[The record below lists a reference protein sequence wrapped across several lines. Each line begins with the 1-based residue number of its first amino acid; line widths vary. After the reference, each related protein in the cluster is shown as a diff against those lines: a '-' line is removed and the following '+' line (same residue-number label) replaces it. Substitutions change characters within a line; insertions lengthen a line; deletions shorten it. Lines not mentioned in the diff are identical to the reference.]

1 MAGGP
6 GDWPV
11 LAHQLR
17 LHYEGER
24 DASTWFAGTRGLYTL
39 ELRRLPSPQKPGPGP
54 DIWRGS
60 VSHPRLPSDL
70 LLLDVRG
77 AEPEELPTATGRS
90 GDPVIDQALRIAGA
104 PGKTMAALDE
114 PTRQLLRAQLPHGT
128 FRIAR
133 GRVGFELLHLGPTP
147 WPESLP
153 GHVEAALALARR
165 LVQVLLPLDLVE
177 VVRCHPDPEIKLAYL
192 EVLLELSPEV
202 LDRLPPEIHGLELS
216 LLVRRVRA
224 AKDRRG
230 QLSLDPGG
238 AGALSPSPSGT
249 ISLLRPPV
257 GPQPE

>member
-17 LHYEGER
+17 LYYEGER
-24 DASTWFAGTRGLYTL
+24 DAASWFAGSRGLYTF

-60 VSHPRLPSDL
+60 VAHPRLPADL

-77 AEPEELPTATGRS
+77 ADPEELPPATGRT
-90 GDPVIDQALRIAGA
+90 GDPILDEALRIAGA

-114 PTRQLLRAQLPHGT
+114 PTRELLRAQLPHGT
-128 FRIAR
+128 FRMAR
-133 GRVGFELLHLGPTP
+133 GRIGFELVHPGPTP

-177 VVRCHPDPEIKLAYL
+177 MVRCHPDPEVKLAYL
-192 EVLLELSPEV
+192 EVLLELSPDV
-202 LDRLPPEIHGLELS
+202 LERLPPEIHGLELT

-230 QLSLDPGG
+230 QLSLDPGTT
-238 AGALSPSPSGT
+238 GALSPAPSGR
-249 ISLLRPPV
+249 ISLLRRPIRPP
-257 GPQPE
+257 PE